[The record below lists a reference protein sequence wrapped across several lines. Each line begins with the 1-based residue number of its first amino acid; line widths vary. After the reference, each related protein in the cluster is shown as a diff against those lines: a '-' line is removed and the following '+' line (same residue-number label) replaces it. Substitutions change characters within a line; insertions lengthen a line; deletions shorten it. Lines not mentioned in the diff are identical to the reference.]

1 MEIHLLSVDKAI
13 IKLWNL
19 FLIEVHLLSVDKV
32 IIKCEM
38 KYYLPNKY
46 KRWTNFA
53 NKKEELI
60 NMTDQLFPFYTLYVF
75 TILGWRYTFRSLK
88 DSAEI

>member
-1 MEIHLLSVDKAI
+1 M
-13 IKLWNL
+13 WNL
-19 FLIEVHLLSVDKV
+19 FLIEVYLLSVDKV

-46 KRWTNFA
+46 KRWTKFA
-53 NKKEELI
+53 KKKEELI
-60 NMTDQLFPFYTLYVF
+60 NITDQLFLFYTLYVF
-75 TILGWRYTFRSLK
+75 AIFGWRYTFRSLK